1 VLKLVEHT
9 VQLLRRQVFHLLAG
23 ASALTAA
30 PRIARAQ
37 NYPSRPV
44 RIIVGFPPGGPTDI
58 FARLIGDWLSKRLG
72 QSFVVENRPGAGSTV
87 GIAAVVTAPADG
99 YTLLLVSTSAVISS
113 LYYRNLSFDL
123 VRDITP
129 ISGVALEPLVMV
141 VNPSVP
147 AKTVSEFIAYAKSNP
162 GRIIMASVGNGT
174 TPQMTGELFKMMAG
188 VDLLH
193 VPYQGAA
200 PALTDLLA
208 GRADVMF
215 EAMPTLVGY
224 IQSGK
229 LRALG
234 VSTKTRSPVFPDL
247 ATIGEFVPDYEAS
260 VWFGIAAR
268 RQTPGEIIDLLNKQI
283 NAGLADPSLNARIGE
298 VGGTA
303 LKGTPAEFE
312 KLFVGDTTKWAN
324 VMRAANI
331 KSE

>member
-1 VLKLVEHT
+1 MRLARRRFFELV
-9 VQLLRRQVFHLLAG
+9 AG
-23 ASALTAA
+23 TLPIMSRTTWALDY
-30 PRIARAQ
+30 PR
-37 NYPSRPV
+37 RPV

-58 FARLIGDWLSKRLG
+58 FARLISDWLSRRLG
-72 QSFVVENRPGAGSTV
+72 QPFFVENRPGAGSTV
-87 GIAAVVTAPADG
+87 GIAAVVAAPSDG
-99 YTLLLVSTSAVISS
+99 HTLLLVSTSAVISAA
-113 LYYRNLSFDL
+113 YYRNLSFDL
-123 VRDITP
+123 VHDIVP
-129 ISGVALEPLVMV
+129 ICGVALEPLVMV
-141 VNPSVP
+141 VHPSVS
-147 AKTVSEFIAYAKSNP
+147 AKTIPEFIADAKANP
-162 GRIIMASVGNGT
+162 GKIIMASVGNGT

-208 GRADVMF
+208 GRAQVMF

-234 VSTKTRSPVFPDL
+234 VSTATRSLVFPDIP
-247 ATIGEFVPDYEAS
+247 TIGEFVPGYESS

-268 RQTPGEIIDLLNKQI
+268 RQTPVEIVELLNKEI
-283 NAGLADPSLNARIGE
+283 NAGLSDPALNGRLGE
-298 VGGTA
+298 FGGTA
-303 LKGTPAEFE
+303 LKGTSGEFE
-312 KLFVGDTTKWAN
+312 RLFAGDAQKWAK